1 MVSCRVLAGP
11 LLVRANQTDGHKPLK
26 KGDIHELPETF
37 RLPEEIVDDVRDSLD
52 RLTNDASY
60 PPARELPPAPP
71 R

>member
-1 MVSCRVLAGP
+1 MTAPPELPLSVLAMD
-11 LLVRANQTDGHKPLK
+11 LVLMTD
-26 KGDIHELPETF
+26 
-37 RLPEEIVDDVRDSLD
+37 RLHQLSLQYLGRVQGAQHTVDVRDSLD